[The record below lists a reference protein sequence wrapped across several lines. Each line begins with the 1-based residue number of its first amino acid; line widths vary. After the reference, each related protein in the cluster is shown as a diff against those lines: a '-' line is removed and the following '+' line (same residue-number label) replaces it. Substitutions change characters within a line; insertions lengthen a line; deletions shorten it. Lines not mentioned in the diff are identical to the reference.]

1 MTGQREIDLAERAAL
16 QVRQGEGARYD
27 ASNAPAEDLLLVRRG
42 TAVFA
47 RELNNLSDPELD
59 EDSLVPGWSRR
70 HVIAEISYHA
80 RAMAIAL
87 KAIRET
93 LTTEET
99 NWEPDVDLAA
109 TLPARALRHLY
120 AHSVVHLN
128 VEFRDL
134 KMEDWDKT
142 ILLTEGAS
150 IPIRELPFLRGQK
163 VWRGALNLGNGTRE
177 LDLPERFREQGQAK
191 ALTTKE

>member
-1 MTGQREIDLAERAAL
+1 MTGQSETDLAERAAL

-42 TAVFA
+42 TAYFA
-47 RELNNLSDPELD
+47 RELNNLSDAQLD
-59 EDSLVPGWSRR
+59 GGSLVSGWSRR
-70 HVIAEISYHA
+70 HVIADISYHA

-87 KAIRET
+87 KGIRET
-93 LTTEET
+93 LTPEEA
-99 NWEPDVDLAA
+99 NWEPDVELAA

-134 KMEDWDKT
+134 KKEDWDKT
-142 ILLTEGAS
+142 ISLSEGDA
-150 IPIRELPFLRGQK
+150 IPIRTLPFLRGQK
-163 VWRGALNLGNGTRE
+163 VWRGAFNLGNGTRE
-177 LDLPERFREQGQAK
+177 ADLPERLREQ
-191 ALTTKE
+191 